1 MRPKGTL
8 KIILEKPTKLES
20 ICFYGNSAFNTKGL
34 TNNTTGFAATARNLF
49 FLSKN
54 VASMTVPLSSH
65 PPFSL
70 KDGVFQQIQ

>member
-1 MRPKGTL
+1 MRPKGIL

-20 ICFYGNSAFNTKGL
+20 ICFYGNSAFNTKGP

-49 FLSKN
+49 FLSNN
-54 VASMTVPLSSH
+54 VASMTVPLSFY

-70 KDGVFQQIQ
+70 KNGVFQQTR

>member
-49 FLSKN
+49 FLSNN
-54 VASMTVPLSSH
+54 VASMTVPLSFY

-70 KDGVFQQIQ
+70 KNGVFQQTR

>member
-20 ICFYGNSAFNTKGL
+20 ICFYGKSAFNTKGL

-49 FLSKN
+49 FLSNN
-54 VASMTVPLSSH
+54 VASMTVPLSFY

-70 KDGVFQQIQ
+70 KNGVFQQTR

>member
-20 ICFYGNSAFNTKGL
+20 ICFYGNSAFNTKGP

-49 FLSKN
+49 FLSNN
-54 VASMTVPLSSH
+54 VASMTVPLSFY

-70 KDGVFQQIQ
+70 KNGVFQQTR

>member
-49 FLSKN
+49 FLSNN
-54 VASMTVPLSSH
+54 VASMTVPLSFY

-70 KDGVFQQIQ
+70 KNGVF